1 MGECGEHLLL
11 LNTYLKT
18 DIFSTI
24 FKDKY
29 INMIVAE
36 PMDNHRDSSVKHLCN
51 PPFPV
56 VSHTETYTGKYRLKR
71 NLLETFGK
79 LIEL

>member
-18 DIFSTI
+18 DIFSTL

-36 PMDNHRDSSVKHLCN
+36 PMDKT
-51 PPFPV
+51 
-56 VSHTETYTGKYRLKR
+56 TEKAV
-71 NLLETFGK
+71 
-79 LIEL
+79 